1 MRLAAALFL
10 ALLSLPALMPLPA
23 AAQQLIGSYHALLGP
38 QDHVNSNGVRLTD
51 FGAILQQ
58 DRANFHRFGRAD
70 GLDQWDPVFADPAQR
85 ARIPSIW
92 TLGPSGSGLPAFVSS
107 GNTSYVYVEIYG
119 TGGVPQYIVVH
130 QGAG

>member
-1 MRLAAALFL
+1 MRRLTTLVL
-10 ALLSLPALMPLPA
+10 ALLLAPVA
-23 AAQQLIGSYHALLGP
+23 AQAQQLIGSYYALLGP
-38 QDHVNSNGVRLTD
+38 QDHVNSSGTRLTD

-58 DRANFHRFGRAD
+58 DRANYHRFGRAEE
-70 GLDQWDPVFADPAQR
+70 LDEFDPIFGDAGQR

-92 TLGPSGSGLPAFVSS
+92 TLGPRGSGLPAFVSS

-119 TGGVPQYIVVH
+119 FGSVPSYIVVS

>member
-1 MRLAAALFL
+1 MSRLFPLAL
-10 ALLSLPALMPLPA
+10 ALLLAPA
-23 AAQQLIGSYHALLGP
+23 AAQAQQLIGRYYALLGP
-38 QDHVNSNGVRLTD
+38 QDHVNSSGARLTD

-58 DRANFHRFGRAD
+58 DRANYHRFGRAEAE
-70 GLDQWDPVFADPAQR
+70 DQFDPIFGNAQQR

-92 TLGPSGSGLPAFVSS
+92 TLGPSASGIPAFVAS

-119 TGGVPQYIVVH
+119 FGSTPSYIVVH